1 MNIKTC
7 IRNAKYY
14 YGILINKL
22 IIVCY
27 NVDWLKYLKFYLINA
42 KTDRPVIWVR
52 TELVRFFVPNK
63 HLEEIFSPH
72 KVTKSKL
79 PSFIFNGNWDKK
91 KLSIDEYYHIYN
103 RGYRTIYQMFVDKI
117 DFYKTD
123 EYKYHLSK
131 INDGEKSPRGKTID
145 DLNAYFE
152 SLIRLENL
160 LKNNGYKSQKVL
172 KGKKKDEI
180 GVFIGRNGEIIK
192 AEDNFSGT
200 HRFALAKLHNIP
212 MIPVH
217 VLAIHKRWAIN
228 NIHLFGKNSV
238 TNLEKYFQ

>member
-1 MNIKTC
+1 MN
-7 IRNAKYY
+7 RKYIQNLKCY
-14 YGILINKL
+14 YGKLINKL
-22 IIVCY
+22 IGVC
-27 NVDWLKYLKFYLINA
+27 DDIRWLSFFKLHLIKE
-42 KTDRPVIWVR
+42 KTDRPVVWVR

-63 HLEEIFSPH
+63 YLEEIFSPH
-72 KVTKSKL
+72 TVTKSKL

-91 KLSIDEYYHIYN
+91 KLSIDEHYQIYN

-131 INDGEKSPRGKTID
+131 INNGEKSPRGKTID
-145 DLNAYFE
+145 ELNVYFE
-152 SLIRLENL
+152 SLTRLEKL
-160 LKNNGYKSQKVL
+160 LKKNGYKSQEVL

-212 MIPVH
+212 KIPVH
-217 VLAIHKRWAIN
+217 ILAVHKIWAIK
-228 NIHLFGKNSV
+228 NIHLFGKQSV
-238 TNLEKYFQ
+238 ANLEKYFQ